1 MEAPNVCMNVCM
13 HACIRCLAAL
23 QNRKKEKKGVSVL
36 FLISFSLFLTISDGS
51 SN

>member
-1 MEAPNVCMNVCM
+1 M
-13 HACIRCLAAL
+13 HVLDVWL
-23 QNRKKEKKGVSVL
+23 LSKTEKKKKKQVSVL